1 MVRADHLDR
10 TLDKCLDLPLNQPA
24 LTGQQAVFTGH
35 QGRQHRCTLCLAH
48 WIPMTSISIPD
59 DLAEQLASAAAARGV
74 TVDEVAAELLAERMQ
89 AGDPPTTMAGLVG
102 LGESGESNVSERIDE
117 VISQRFTA

>member
-1 MVRADHLDR
+1 M
-10 TLDKCLDLPLNQPA
+10 
-24 LTGQQAVFTGH
+24 
-35 QGRQHRCTLCLAH
+35 
-48 WIPMTSISIPD
+48 PMTSISIPD
-59 DLAEQLASAAAARGV
+59 DLAEQLASTAAARGV

-117 VISQRFTA
+117 VIRQRFTA